1 MCGIAGI
8 IGNGQVSTE
17 LYESLLALQHRGQD
31 CAGISTYNKCFHQKR
46 GLGLVRE
53 VFSQE
58 DIFDLK
64 GNMGIGQ
71 VRYPTVGAITKEEV
85 QPFYVNSPYGISM
98 AYNGNVYNYW
108 QLKEELFKNDLRH
121 TNSSSDM
128 EVILNVF
135 AYELSRFCHR
145 DFFDSVCQAVSS
157 VHKRVKGAYS
167 VVSMIA
173 DKGMVVFRDP
183 HGIRPLIWGQRKTS
197 FKTEH
202 IFASENTMLQILGYD
217 FYRDIEPG
225 EVVFIDLN
233 GEVKTKRVTEKE
245 FKPCI
250 FEYVYFARVD
260 SFLNGVSIYR
270 SRLRMGQNLA
280 NIDVVILAPQSATTA
295 ALSCANELGVRYTEG
310 IYKNPFI
317 GRTFIMPGQEARQKA
332 NKYKLSAIKQE
343 IKNKN
348 VLVVDDS
355 IVRGNVSRHIV
366 KLMRENG
373 AKKVYFGSASP
384 PLRWPDIYGIDLP
397 TREEYIAYDRSV
409 EEIQQSI
416 GADVLIYQDLDDLI
430 EAVTRKGKLK
440 FSRPHCAYFDGKYP
454 TEEIN
459 EEVLVE
465 IEKRRKQERSNINN
479 NHGKSSLL

>member
-1 MCGIAGI
+1 
-8 IGNGQVSTE
+8 
-17 LYESLLALQHRGQD
+17 
-31 CAGISTYNKCFHQKR
+31 
-46 GLGLVRE
+46 
-53 VFSQE
+53 
-58 DIFDLK
+58 
-64 GNMGIGQ
+64 
-71 VRYPTVGAITKEEV
+71 
-85 QPFYVNSPYGISM
+85 
-98 AYNGNVYNYW
+98 
-108 QLKEELFKNDLRH
+108 
-121 TNSSSDM
+121 
-128 EVILNVF
+128 
-135 AYELSRFCHR
+135 
-145 DFFDSVCQAVSS
+145 
-157 VHKRVKGAYS
+157 
-167 VVSMIA
+167 
-173 DKGMVVFRDP
+173 
-183 HGIRPLIWGQRKTS
+183 
-197 FKTEH
+197 
-202 IFASENTMLQILGYD
+202 
-217 FYRDIEPG
+217 
-225 EVVFIDLN
+225 
-233 GEVKTKRVTEKE
+233 
-245 FKPCI
+245 
-250 FEYVYFARVD
+250 
-260 SFLNGVSIYR
+260 
-270 SRLRMGQNLA
+270 
-280 NIDVVILAPQSATTA
+280 
-295 ALSCANELGVRYTEG
+295 
-310 IYKNPFI
+310 
-317 GRTFIMPGQEARQKA
+317 MPGQEARQKA

-373 AKKVYFGSASP
+373 AKKVYFGSTSP